1 MRNGLEIQLKELVN
15 MGKVI
20 IIAEA
25 GVNHNGDIAMAKRL
39 IDAAVDAGVDYVKF
53 QTFKADKLVSKSAKK
68 AEYQTV
74 NTNDGDDS
82 QYTMLKNL
90 ELSHEDHLELMSY
103 CSKNNIKFFSTAFDV
118 EGVKYLNE
126 LGLSFFKIPS
136 GEITNYPYL
145 RAVALC
151 GKPVVMSTGMCS
163 EADIKNAL
171 QVLIKFGLKKEN
183 ISILHCNT
191 EYPTPMKDVN
201 LKAMLSIKDNFD
213 VEIGYS
219 DHTLG
224 IEVPI
229 AAVALGAKIIE
240 KHFTLDR
247 SLPGPDHVASL
258 EPLELKEMVKAIR
271 NIEFAIGGD
280 GKKVPSESESKNS
293 AIARKS
299 IFLNKNLVAGHVI
312 GEDDMIA
319 LRPGDG
325 ISPMQW
331 ESIIGKTLLTNKN
344 ELDKLLLSDIQ

>member
-1 MRNGLEIQLKELVN
+1 MN
-15 MGKVI
+15 KVV

-25 GVNHNGDIAMAKRL
+25 GVNHNGDINVAKKL

-53 QTFKADKLVSKSAKK
+53 QTFKADSLVSKSAKK
-68 AEYQTV
+68 AEYQSI
-74 NTNDGDDS
+74 NINDGDDS
-82 QYTMLKNL
+82 QYAMLKNL
-90 ELSHEDHLELMSY
+90 ELSHEDHLQLMTY
-103 CSKNNIKFFSTAFDV
+103 CSERNIKFFSTAFDV
-118 EGVKYLNE
+118 AGVNYLND

-145 RAVALC
+145 KAVALC

-163 EADIKNAL
+163 EIEIKHAL
-171 QVLIKFGLKKEN
+171 DVLIKFGLSKEI

-201 LKAMLSIKDNFD
+201 LKAMLSIKKTFD

-229 AAVALGAKIIE
+229 AAVAMGARIIE

-247 SLPGPDHVASL
+247 TLPGPDHVASL
-258 EPLELKEMVKAIR
+258 EPDELKNMVNAIR
-271 NIEFAIGGD
+271 NIELAISGD
-280 GKKVPSESESKNS
+280 GDKKPSESETKNIV
-293 AIARKS
+293 IARKS
-299 IFLNKNLVAGHVI
+299 IFVNKKLAKGNTITDNDLVS
-312 GEDDMIA
+312 

-325 ISPMQW
+325 ISPMEW
-331 ESIIGKTLLTNKN
+331 ENIVGKKLIVDKN
-344 ELDKLLLSDIQ
+344 EFDKLLFSDIE

>member
-1 MRNGLEIQLKELVN
+1 MN
-15 MGKVI
+15 KVV

-25 GVNHNGDIAMAKRL
+25 GVNHNGDINVAKKL

-53 QTFKADKLVSKSAKK
+53 QTFKADSLVSKSAKK
-68 AEYQTV
+68 AQYQSV
-74 NTNDGDDS
+74 NVNDGDDS
-82 QYTMLKNL
+82 QYAMLKNL
-90 ELSHEDHLELMSY
+90 ELSHEDHLQLIAY
-103 CSKNNIKFFSTAFDV
+103 CSKKNIKFFSTAFDV
-118 EGVKYLNE
+118 EGVSYLND

-145 RAVALC
+145 KAVSLC
-151 GKPVVMSTGMCS
+151 GKPVIMSTGMCS
-163 EADIKNAL
+163 EIEIKNAL
-171 QVLIKFGLKKEN
+171 DVLIKFGLSKEK

-201 LKAMLSIKDNFD
+201 LKAMLAIQKTFN

-229 AAVALGAKIIE
+229 AAVAMGAKIIE

-247 SLPGPDHVASL
+247 TLPGPDHVASL
-258 EPLELKEMVKAIR
+258 EPDELKNMVKAIR
-271 NIEFAIGGD
+271 NIELATSGD
-280 GKKVPSESESKNS
+280 GDKKPSESETKNI

-299 IFLNKNLVAGHVI
+299 IFINKKLAKGNTITDNDLVS
-312 GEDDMIA
+312 

-325 ISPMQW
+325 ISPMEW
-331 ESIIGKTLLTNKN
+331 ENIVGKKLIVDKN
-344 ELDKLLLSDIQ
+344 EFDKLLFSDIE

>member
-1 MRNGLEIQLKELVN
+1 MNR
-15 MGKVI
+15 VI

-25 GVNHNGDIAMAKRL
+25 GVNHNGDINIAKQL

-53 QTFKADKLVSKSAKK
+53 QTFKADSLVSKSAKK
-68 AEYQTV
+68 ADYQTA
-74 NTNDGDDS
+74 NIGDNDDS
-82 QYTMLKNL
+82 QYNMLKNL

-103 CSKNNIKFFSTAFDV
+103 CEKKNINFFSTAFDV
-118 EGVKYLNE
+118 EGVKYLND

-145 RAVALC
+145 REMALF
-151 GKPVVMSTGMCS
+151 GKPVIMSTGMCS
-163 EADIKNAL
+163 EIEVKNAL
-171 QVLIKFGLKKEN
+171 EVLIKFGLKKEQ

-201 LKAMLSIKDNFD
+201 LKAMLNIKDIFD

-247 SLPGPDHVASL
+247 SLPGPDHLASL
-258 EPLELKEMVKAIR
+258 EPEELKAMVKAIR
-271 NIEFAIGGD
+271 NIESAISGSGV
-280 GKKVPSESESKNS
+280 KIPSESETKNIS
-293 AIARKS
+293 IARKS
-299 IFLNKNLVAGHVI
+299 IHLNKNLPKGSVLTENDI
-312 GEDDMIA
+312 IS
-319 LRPGDG
+319 LRPGNG
-325 ISPMQW
+325 VSPMEW
-331 ESIIGKTLLTNKN
+331 ENIIGKALLVDKNEFDTLLA
-344 ELDKLLLSDIQ
+344 SDI